1 MKAYWQLQEAKN
13 KLSRVVEKARV
24 EGPQTIT
31 VHGKAAAVVM
41 SVEAYKKL
49 ARPRQSLV
57 DFFRKSPLR
66 GIELDLTRSRDTGRM
81 VKL

>member
-1 MKAYWQLQEAKN
+1 MKAVWRLPETKN

-24 EGPQTIT
+24 EGPRTIT
-31 VHGKAAAVVM
+31 VHGRAAAVVM

-49 ARPRQSLV
+49 ARPRQPLA

-66 GIELDLTRSRDTGRM
+66 GIDLDLARSRG
-81 VKL
+81 